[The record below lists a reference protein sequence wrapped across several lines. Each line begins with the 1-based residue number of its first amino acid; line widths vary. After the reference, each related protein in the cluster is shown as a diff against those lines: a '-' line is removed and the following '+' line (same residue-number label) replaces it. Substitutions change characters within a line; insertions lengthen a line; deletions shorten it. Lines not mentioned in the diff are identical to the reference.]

1 MYWRTGVIISNLD
14 LQTVTRRFYLA
25 EILYLT
31 TNVNAMKPIHLIA
44 AAIIPLLIGATP
56 ASAGNLDLLLSG
68 LFPEHQATYIGY
80 ESVER
85 DVIPVTS
92 AIERKYLIV
101 DFRLNGDSDTEQLQ
115 ASVHKV
121 CMALL
126 KDRELIRD
134 LSSQGYD
141 MVSVAF
147 DRRSQF
153 DCL

>member
-1 MYWRTGVIISNLD
+1 MKMNVIEPKRLI
-14 LQTVTRRFYLA
+14 TA
-25 EILYLT
+25 LT
-31 TNVNAMKPIHLIA
+31 L
-44 AAIIPLLIGATP
+44 PLLLITGS

-68 LFPEHQATYIGY
+68 LLSDHQATYIGY

-85 DVIPVTS
+85 ENIPVSS

-101 DFRLNGDSDTEQLQ
+101 DFRFNSEQGTEQLQ
-115 ASVHKV
+115 AGVHKV

-134 LSSQGYD
+134 LSDQGYD

>member
-1 MYWRTGVIISNLD
+1 MTIKHSLRL
-14 LQTVTRRFYLA
+14 TV
-25 EILYLT
+25 
-31 TNVNAMKPIHLIA
+31 A
-44 AAIIPLLIGATP
+44 A
-56 ASAGNLDLLLSG
+56 LLLSAPFAHG
-68 LFPEHQATYIGY
+68 ENLDVLMSQVFPEAQATYIGY

-85 DVIPVTS
+85 QDIPAS
-92 AIERKYLIV
+92 AAVDRKYLIV
-101 DFRLNGDSDTEQLQ
+101 DFRLASNQMASEQLQ

-126 KDRELIRD
+126 KDRDLIRH
-134 LSSQGYD
+134 LSDSGYD

>member
-1 MYWRTGVIISNLD
+1 MK
-14 LQTVTRRFYLA
+14 TRRLITA
-25 EILYLT
+25 LIL
-31 TNVNAMKPIHLIA
+31 
-44 AAIIPLLIGATP
+44 PLLFCAGP

-68 LFPEHQATYIGY
+68 LFPDSQATYIGY

-85 DVIPVTS
+85 ETIPVS
-92 AIERKYLIV
+92 SHVERKYLIV
-101 DFRLNGDSDTEQLQ
+101 DFRFNNNPGTEQLQ

-121 CMALL
+121 CMAML
-126 KDRELIRD
+126 KDRDLIRD
-134 LSSQGYD
+134 LSEQGYD

>member
-1 MYWRTGVIISNLD
+1 
-14 LQTVTRRFYLA
+14 
-25 EILYLT
+25 
-31 TNVNAMKPIHLIA
+31 MKPFRLITTL
-44 AAIIPLLIGATP
+44 IIPLLFSTGSAT
-56 ASAGNLDLLLSG
+56 AGNLDLLLSG

-80 ESVER
+80 ESIER
-85 DVIPVTS
+85 DMIPVTS
-92 AIERKYLIV
+92 AIDRKYLIV
-101 DFRLNGDSDTEQLQ
+101 DFRLNGELGTEQLQ

-126 KDRELIRD
+126 KDRDLIRD
-134 LSSQGYD
+134 LSNKGYD

>member
-1 MYWRTGVIISNLD
+1 MTAFTLKRLMV
-14 LQTVTRRFYLA
+14 A
-25 EILYLT
+25 LT
-31 TNVNAMKPIHLIA
+31 L
-44 AAIIPLLIGATP
+44 PLLLSAGS

-68 LFPEHQATYIGY
+68 LFPPNQATYIGY

-85 DVIPVTS
+85 EVIPVSS

-101 DFRLNGDSDTEQLQ
+101 DFRLNGNFGTEQLQ

-121 CMALL
+121 CMAML
-126 KDRELIRD
+126 KDRDLIRD
-134 LSSQGYD
+134 LSNRGYD

>member
-1 MYWRTGVIISNLD
+1 MTILHPRRLITALILPLMLSTGFAN
-14 LQTVTRRFYLA
+14 
-25 EILYLT
+25 
-31 TNVNAMKPIHLIA
+31 
-44 AAIIPLLIGATP
+44 
-56 ASAGNLDLLLSG
+56 AGNLDLLLSG
-68 LFPEHQATYIGY
+68 LLSDHQATYIGY

-85 DVIPVTS
+85 ENIPVSS

-101 DFRLNGDSDTEQLQ
+101 DFRFNIEQGTDQLQ

-126 KDRELIRD
+126 KDRSLIRD
-134 LSSQGYD
+134 LSDQGYD

>member
-1 MYWRTGVIISNLD
+1 MSIRNPAFAAAVVSLLAAPTAQAENLD
-14 LQTVTRRFYLA
+14 IVMSQIFA
-25 EILYLT
+25 QD
-31 TNVNAMKPIHLIA
+31 H
-44 AAIIPLLIGATP
+44 
-56 ASAGNLDLLLSG
+56 
-68 LFPEHQATYIGY
+68 ATYIGY

-85 DVIPVTS
+85 EDIPVTS
-92 AIERKYLIV
+92 ALERKYLIV
-101 DFRLNGDSDTEQLQ
+101 DFRLAANQQASEQLQ

-126 KDRELIRD
+126 KDRELVRS
-134 LSSQGYD
+134 LSDSGYD